1 MCITIKAL
9 ISHPGRAVVD
19 YGGAGRKVRTMRLQR
34 IPIRLTASAAATAA
48 VLLLTACGPTE
59 QAGPQPATSTAP
71 GNSSPSVS
79 PADPATSVPPSA
91 SSPETASAPPAP
103 AATPAKAPTGTVPS
117 TPKATGAAVGLCK
130 ASSLK
135 ASTDATGGGAAGS
148 VYMQL
153 ILTNSGTAAC
163 HLKGFAGVSLTSS
176 PGGEP
181 IGAPARRD
189 TSAPAVDVLLA
200 PGQSGAAVLRYTQ
213 ARNYT
218 DCALVPA
225 AGFRI
230 YPPEETA
237 SLFVARPSDACS
249 NASIELLTI
258 GPFQAQ

>member
-1 MCITIKAL
+1 
-9 ISHPGRAVVD
+9 
-19 YGGAGRKVRTMRLQR
+19 MRLQR
-34 IPIRLTASAAATAA
+34 IPTGLTATAA
-48 VLLLTACGPTE
+48 AAAVVLLLTACGPNG
-59 QAGPQPATSTAP
+59 QAGPQPATSKAP
-71 GNSSPSVS
+71 GNSSPGVS
-79 PADPATSVPPSA
+79 PANPETFVPPSA
-91 SSPETASAPPAP
+91 TSPEIASAPSTPAETPSKAP
-103 AATPAKAPTGTVPS
+103 AGTVPP
-117 TPKATGAAVGLCK
+117 TPKATGTAVGLCK
-130 ASSLK
+130 APALK

-176 PGGEP
+176 SGGEP

-189 TSAPAVDVLLA
+189 TSAPATDVLLA
-200 PGQSGAAVLRYTQ
+200 PGQSGTAVLRYTQ

>member
-1 MCITIKAL
+1 
-9 ISHPGRAVVD
+9 
-19 YGGAGRKVRTMRLQR
+19 MRLQR
-34 IPIRLTASAAATAA
+34 IPTGLTASAAAAA
-48 VLLLTACGPTE
+48 VVLLLTACGPNG

-71 GNSSPSVS
+71 GTAPGNSSQSVS
-79 PADPATSVPPSA
+79 PANPATSVPPSA
-91 SSPETASAPPAP
+91 SSPETASAPPAETPSKLP
-103 AATPAKAPTGTVPS
+103 AGTVPS
-117 TPKATGAAVGLCK
+117 TPKATRAAAGLCK
-130 ASSLK
+130 ASALK

-148 VYMQL
+148 VYMRL
-153 ILTNSGTAAC
+153 ILTNSGTAPC
-163 HLKGFAGVSLTSS
+163 HLKGFAGVSLTNS

-189 TSAPAVDVLLA
+189 TSEPAIDVLLG
-200 PGQSGAAVLRYTQ
+200 PGQSAAAVLRYTQ

-230 YPPEETA
+230 YPPEETV